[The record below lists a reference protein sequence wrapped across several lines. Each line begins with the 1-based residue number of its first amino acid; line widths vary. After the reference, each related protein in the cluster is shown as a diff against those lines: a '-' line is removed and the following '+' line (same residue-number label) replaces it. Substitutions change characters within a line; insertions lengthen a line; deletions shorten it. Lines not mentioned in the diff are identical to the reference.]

1 MKILVVEARY
11 YTAISDALLEGA
23 LDVLQAA
30 KADITKVV
38 VPGALEIPH
47 VISMAE
53 AAKSGFDGY
62 VALGC
67 VIRGETTHYDYVCQ
81 ESARAIMDLAV
92 NQQLAIGNGIITVEN
107 EDQAWARA
115 KKDKK
120 DKGGFAANA
129 ALKMIKIRDELSSS
143 KAPKKLSKKT
153 SKK

>member
-1 MKILVVEARY
+1 MRILVIEARY
-11 YTAISDALLEGA
+11 YEGIADALLDGA
-23 LDVLQAA
+23 LKVLQAH
-30 KADITKVV
+30 KAEITKVT
-38 VPGALEIPH
+38 VPGALEVPH
-47 VISMAE
+47 VISFAE
-53 AAKSGFDGY
+53 AAKSGYDGY

-115 KKDKK
+115 KIDQK

-129 ALKMIKIRDELSSS
+129 VLKMIKIRDELKASS
-143 KAPKKLSKKT
+143 
-153 SKK
+153 

>member
-1 MKILVVEARY
+1 MRILVIEARFY
-11 YTAISDALLEGA
+11 DGISDALLEGA
-23 LDVLQAA
+23 LKALQAH
-30 KADITKVV
+30 KVEIV
-38 VPGALEIPH
+38 KVTVPGALEVPH
-47 VISMAE
+47 VISFAE

-115 KKDKK
+115 KIDKK

-129 ALKMIKIRDELSSS
+129 VLKMIKIRDEL
-143 KAPKKLSKKT
+143 KT
-153 SKK
+153 AS